1 MSTVTPYDEILY
13 PGYPFPQTHPDRLAV
28 LAALFGMKAASVES
42 CRVLELGCGD
52 GANLIP
58 MALTLPDSKFVGI
71 DLAARPIKKGVAVV
85 EALGLPNIDLRAQ
98 NLLDVTGDLGQFDYI
113 IAHGVYSWVP
123 PVVQNKLLQICK
135 MNLAAQGVAYV
146 SYNTYPGGHL
156 RQMLREMMLFHIRG
170 ADNPQEKIDQARAL
184 VSFLREAQ
192 PKTDEYALLLKR
204 ELELTLARTDG
215 GMYHDDLASIN
226 APVYFYQFIEHA
238 AACGL
243 QYLAEADPL
252 EMGSRDVFPLADEMF
267 RQSGIGLL
275 GQEQYL
281 DFLKC
286 RRFRQTLLCSD
297 DVVLQR
303 PAVSAATRH
312 FYLASSARPLSTEPN
327 IASSATIEK
336 FQAASGVVMSAS
348 DPLVK
353 AALVCLREI
362 WPQAICYD
370 DLVRD
375 AWRRLGEAPDQH
387 DEADQEK
394 GRLCEMLLAG
404 FESEVVDLHLHQ
416 PRFVSVPSE
425 RPVVSDLAR
434 LQAREGHALTTARHT
449 IVDVN
454 DDLARQLIMLLDGT
468 RDRHSLVAELIAAM
482 GSQPVDATHLGPQ
495 GAPQPRSEISLE
507 NLEKK
512 LAELAS
518 LCLLIA

>member
-28 LAALFGMKAASVES
+28 LAALFGMKATPVES

-58 MALTLPDSKFVGI
+58 MALELPDSKFVGI
-71 DLAARPIKKGVAVV
+71 DLAERPIAKGLAVAQS
-85 EALGLPNIDLRAQ
+85 LGLRNIELHARD
-98 NLLDVTGDLGQFDYI
+98 LLDLTDQLGHFDYI

-123 PVVQNKLLQICK
+123 PRAQNKIFEICK
-135 MNLAAQGVAYV
+135 MNLATQGVAYV

-156 RQMLREMMLFHIRG
+156 RQMLREMMQFHVRG
-170 ADNPQEKIDQARAL
+170 ADNPQEKIDQGRAL
-184 VSFLREAQ
+184 VSFLIEAQ
-192 PKTDEYALLLKR
+192 AKTDEYAMFLKR

-215 GMYHDDLASIN
+215 GLYHDDLASIN
-226 APVYFYQFIEHA
+226 APVYFYQFIERA
-238 AACGL
+238 AAYGL

-252 EMGSRDVFPLADEMF
+252 ELGSRDVFPLAVEMF

-286 RRFRQTLLCSD
+286 RRFRQTLLCRD

-303 PAVSAATRH
+303 PAISAAIRH
-312 FYLASSARPLSTEPN
+312 FYVASSARPLSTEPN
-327 IASSATIEK
+327 IASSTIIEK

-353 AALVCLREI
+353 AALACLSEI
-362 WPQAICYD
+362 WPQAICYG
-370 DLVRD
+370 DLARD
-375 AWRRLGEAPDQH
+375 AWRRLGEARNEH
-387 DEADQEK
+387 GEADQEEA
-394 GRLCEMLLAG
+394 RLCEMLLIG
-404 FESEVVDLHLHQ
+404 FESDAVDLHLHQ
-416 PRFVSVPSE
+416 PGFVSVPSGL
-425 RPVVSDLAR
+425 PVVSDLAR
-434 LQAREGHALTTARHT
+434 LQAREGHMLTTARHT
-449 IVDVN
+449 IVEVK

-468 RDRHSLVAELIAAM
+468 RDRHSLGVDLIAAIA
-482 GSQPVDATHLGPQ
+482 SQPVNASHRGVQ
-495 GAPQPRSEISLE
+495 GAPQPRPEISLE
-507 NLEKK
+507 TLEKK

-518 LCLLIA
+518 LCLLVA